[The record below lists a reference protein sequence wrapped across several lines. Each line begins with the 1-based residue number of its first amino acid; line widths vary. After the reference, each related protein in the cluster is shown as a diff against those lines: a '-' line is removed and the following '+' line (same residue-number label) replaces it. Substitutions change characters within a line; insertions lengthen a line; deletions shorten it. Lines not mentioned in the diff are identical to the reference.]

1 MDTCHILKPG
11 LVDYLQAWELQKNL
25 VHQVAAGHRSDT
37 LLLLEHPH
45 VYTIGRRGSREHILL
60 SQERLDSMGV
70 PVYDVDRGGEVT
82 YHGPGQLVA
91 YPIVNLRDWGG
102 PLEYVRTLEQVML
115 KTLADYGITA
125 GLIKGLTGVWVDQG
139 KIGAIGV
146 KISRGVSYHGLALNV
161 NTNLDFYRHIVPC
174 GAADKGVTSMKK
186 LLGESI
192 ELDTVAYT
200 LQYHFGRL
208 MGFRIAED
216 DTSLLELMAT
226 LEPSPR

>member
-25 VHQVAAGHRSDT
+25 VQQVAEGHRSDT